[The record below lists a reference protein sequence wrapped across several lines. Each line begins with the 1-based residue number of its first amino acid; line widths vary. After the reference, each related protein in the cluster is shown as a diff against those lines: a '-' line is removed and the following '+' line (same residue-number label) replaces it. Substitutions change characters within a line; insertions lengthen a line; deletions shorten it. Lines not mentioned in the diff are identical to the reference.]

1 MTRSARVTTWAPLAR
16 ADTVLPVAVAVAAAD
31 CGGSIGDDAPDTDMT
46 PTRKSPD
53 NGTESTALLGRR
65 GVSSFFMAV
74 NGQRVLIS
82 GMGGELG
89 SRVAS
94 LLENEPW
101 VESLEGIDADPPR
114 RRLRRAVYHRIV
126 LGDHD
131 RTVDVVTRFDP
142 HVLVHIAVW
151 EPYSRANPGRARLL
165 TDDAATSILG
175 AAAECRSLE
184 SIVVRSGI
192 EVYGRARGSVSRPD
206 ESARINPT
214 CGFGKML
221 AGIEYTAGTIGTRI
235 GVAVGALR
243 LAPVIGP
250 HVPSPLGRYLR
261 MQAVPFSALA
271 DPPFT
276 VVQEIDVAAAFVA
289 AARMRLAEPINF
301 VAPGAITAF
310 QAIRRGHRFPVPML
324 GPDWV
329 IARGFSYL
337 AGAPIPDHVL
347 ELMHRGRLADGGRAL
362 EVLGVAPTNSTS
374 EVIDKLYSWPS
385 VVHTPPRE
393 AVA

>member
-1 MTRSARVTTWAPLAR
+1 MRSACDTTWAPPER
-16 ADTVLPVAVAVAAAD
+16 ADAVLPGALTAAEAAPA
-31 CGGSIGDDAPDTDMT
+31 GSIGDDAPESDIT

-53 NGTESTALLGRR
+53 NGTESESRDGRCE
-65 GVSSFFMAV
+65 VTSLFMAV
-74 NGQRVLIS
+74 VGQRVLIS

-101 VESLEGIDADPPR
+101 VESLEGIDGDPPR
-114 RRLRRAVYHRIV
+114 RRLRRAVYHRIAP
-126 LGDHD
+126 GDHD
-131 RTVDVVTRFDP
+131 RTVDVVTKFDP

-151 EPYSRANPGRARLL
+151 EPHSRANPGRARLL

-192 EVYGRARGSVSRPD
+192 EIYGRARGSVSRPD

-221 AGIEYTAGTIGTRI
+221 AGIEYTASTIGTRI

-271 DPPFT
+271 DPPFA

-289 AARMRLAEPINF
+289 AARVRLAEPVNV

-310 QAIRRGHRFPVPML
+310 QAIRRGRRLPVPML

-329 IARGFSYL
+329 IARGLSYL

-347 ELMHRGRLADGGRAL
+347 ELMHRGRLANGSRAL
-362 EVLGVAPTNSTS
+362 EVLGIAPTNSTS

-385 VVHTPPRE
+385 VVHTPARE

>member
-1 MTRSARVTTWAPLAR
+1 M
-16 ADTVLPVAVAVAAAD
+16 ADV
-31 CGGSIGDDAPDTDMT
+31 
-46 PTRKSPD
+46 
-53 NGTESTALLGRR
+53 
-65 GVSSFFMAV
+65 
-74 NGQRVLIS
+74 GQRVLIS
-82 GMGGELG
+82 GMGGEIG

-126 LGDHD
+126 PGDHD
-131 RTVDVVTRFDP
+131 RIVDVVTKFDP
-142 HVLVHIAVW
+142 HVLVHLAVW
-151 EPYSRANPGRARLL
+151 EPHSRANPERARLL

-192 EVYGRARGSVSRPD
+192 EIYGRARGSVTRPD

-214 CGFGKML
+214 SGFGKML
-221 AGIEYTAGTIGTRI
+221 AGIELTATTIGTRI

-243 LAPVIGP
+243 FAPVIGP

-261 MQAVPFSALA
+261 MAAVPFSALA
-271 DPPFT
+271 DPPFA

-289 AARMRLAEPINF
+289 AARIRLAEPVNV

-310 QAIRRGHRFPVPML
+310 HAIRRGRRVPVPMI
-324 GPDWV
+324 GPEWA

-337 AGAPIPDHVL
+337 AGAPVPDHVL
-347 ELMHRGRLADGGRAL
+347 ELMHRGRLADGSRAV
-362 EVLGVAPTNSTS
+362 EVLGVAPTNTTR

-385 VVHTPPRE
+385 VVHTPAR
-393 AVA
+393 VAAA